1 MDQEL
6 KKQIWDAW
14 LLANYFIIVAAV
26 LDEPEQASSSAA
38 RPRKEMSM
46 FMSPQKKP
54 RLTAVAVP
62 TDGPVQFKS
71 EQVLHTME
79 LSESGAWRL
88 EACVLYCPREPRVIT
103 VSNRYTGGKDN
114 VSVITV
120 MLAERTGP
128 ILYEAWRDAADKL
141 ARSCS
146 EWEAPFSGPS
156 SLFVKLELFEI
167 K

>member
-6 KKQIWDAW
+6 KKQIWEAW
-14 LLANYFIIVAAV
+14 LFANYLIIVAAV

-71 EQVLHTME
+71 VQVLHTME

-120 MLAERTGP
+120 MLA
-128 ILYEAWRDAADKL
+128 D
-141 ARSCS
+141 
-146 EWEAPFSGPS
+146 
-156 SLFVKLELFEI
+156 
-167 K
+167 